1 MDTQANK
8 DVARLLYENI
18 GKPDNVW
25 LDYLADDATWT
36 FFGSHVFAGTLHG
49 KQEIIDKLLTPMLAR
64 GEDFAFRIL
73 NLWADGDTVIVEGK
87 GDMKLF
93 AGGRYDND
101 YCIVVKVKDGKVA
114 SIREYLDTE
123 LVTRAFGS

>member
-8 DVARLLYENI
+8 DVVRLLYESI
-18 GKPDNVW
+18 DQPDGGW
-25 LDYLADDATWT
+25 LDYLADDVTWT
-36 FFGSHVFAGTLHG
+36 FFGSHVLAGTLHG
-49 KQEIIDKLLTPMLAR
+49 KQEISDKLTPLFAR
-64 GEDFAFRIL
+64 GEDFQFRIL
-73 NLWADGDTVIVEGK
+73 NLWAEGDIVIVEGK

-93 AGGRYDND
+93 AGGKYDND
-101 YCIVVKVKDGKVA
+101 YCIVLKVKDGKVA